1 MKEMVESGN
10 CAKQEKAGKLQQV
23 KTEIYEMI
31 KARLATKPKVNC
43 NAA

>member
-1 MKEMVESGN
+1 MKARKFVE
-10 CAKQEKAGKLQQV
+10 LQQV

-31 KARLATKPKVNC
+31 KARLATKPKVDC